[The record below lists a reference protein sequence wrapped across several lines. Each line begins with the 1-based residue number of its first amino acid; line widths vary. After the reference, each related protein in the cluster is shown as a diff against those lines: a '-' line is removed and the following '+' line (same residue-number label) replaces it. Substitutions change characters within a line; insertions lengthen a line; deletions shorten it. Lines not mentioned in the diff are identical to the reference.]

1 MWPRTPN
8 ITTVNSF
15 QYINSVT
22 FMPIT
27 FLFAL
32 WQKTTKMGSKQH
44 KISSLQVSDRFR
56 ILYQNKFKAL
66 KKKSFL
72 RLRNY
77 ISFLKILFLL
87 YAKYTKNHWIVLLFY
102 LVLEFFY
109 IPIFLN
115 EFYLG
120 LPW

>member
-8 ITTVNSF
+8 ITTVTSF

-32 WQKTTKMGSKQH
+32 WQKTTKMVSKQH

-66 KKKSFL
+66 KKKNLFWD
-72 RLRNY
+72 Y
-77 ISFLKILFLL
+77 GTIS
-87 YAKYTKNHWIVLLFY
+87 VS
-102 LVLEFFY
+102 
-109 IPIFLN
+109 
-115 EFYLG
+115 
-120 LPW
+120 